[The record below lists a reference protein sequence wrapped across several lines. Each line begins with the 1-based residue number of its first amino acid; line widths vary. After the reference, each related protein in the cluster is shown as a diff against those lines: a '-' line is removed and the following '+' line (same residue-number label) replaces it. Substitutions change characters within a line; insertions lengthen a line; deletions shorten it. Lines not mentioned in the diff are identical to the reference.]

1 MCDFSV
7 QILRAAE
14 LGNIVTLRALLPKT
28 EINVS
33 DPEGNTCLTYA
44 AKEGHVSVVRL
55 LLKHGADPDRA
66 NCYGWTATMQ
76 ASASGHVRCVKC
88 LLEFG
93 ADILIRNQFK
103 QSALVLAAAKGHNDI
118 VQSLITSLNQSRKE
132 EEEFKDELCE
142 ALSYSAYHGHISTVK
157 LLLHFNADVTRSVR
171 GTGWTALLYSLLS
184 GDLPTCRTLLD
195 SASSAF
201 DTKNNTLLFQ
211 VIRSTESKEKR
222 ELMALLSET
231 LPIPDSSKAIS
242 LAIEN
247 GDLEA
252 LQSVI
257 GLADTQSN
265 TLMGGTPLMFA
276 SVMGQ
281 TEIVKWLLEVGCDI
295 NAQDENNKWT
305 ALMQAVF
312 HGHYR
317 VVEYLLSAGADPELG
332 NEDGLNSHSIA
343 TMLNDEHLSEMLVK
357 YCRVSGGSPG
367 KKWWGKLTSK
377 FSTIRALTAFK
388 GKLKDVQD
396 HDQQTA
402 NVNSTDDSTNDHHIS
417 NGEDTVSPTDDID
430 IDNGTEHLIG
440 SSEESDSSPD
450 EGDLVRTDADHER
463 SHDTKM
469 ALDLTHSH
477 VIEVQPRIVEEESEA
492 GIGLGNEVEL
502 PVLEDVMPEDLDQE
516 VDYTDD
522 VEQTAIPVMAEG
534 DDLISPDSGFISRG
548 ANSILLDSPIVQ
560 SEYDGLD
567 VDVPELPGDLQ
578 PLEPDYED
586 WYPHN
591 PQLTEH
597 MVREMGAPEDIVKE
611 LKQLNFLIDS

>member
-14 LGNIVTLRALLPKT
+14 LGNIVTLKALLPKT
-28 EINVS
+28 QINVS
-33 DPEGNTCLTYA
+33 DQEGNTCLTYA

-55 LLKHGADPDRA
+55 LLKHGADPEQT
-66 NCYGWTATMQ
+66 NSYGWTPLMQ
-76 ASASGHVRCVKC
+76 ASVNGHVRCVKC

-93 ADILIRNQFK
+93 ADALHKNLFK
-103 QSALVLAAAKGHNDI
+103 QTSLVLAAARGHNDI
-118 VQSLITSLNQSRKE
+118 LQSIITSTSQSRKE
-132 EEEFKDELCE
+132 EREYKDQLCE
-142 ALSYSAYHGHISTVK
+142 ALCYSAFHGNISTVK
-157 LLLHFNADVTRSVR
+157 LLLHYNAEISKSIRDTD
-171 GTGWTALLYSLLS
+171 WTPLLYGLFS
-184 GDLPTCRTLLD
+184 GHLPTCRTLLYA
-195 SASSAF
+195 ASPNISSR
-201 DTKNNTLLFQ
+201 DNSLLVQ
-211 VIRSTESKEKR
+211 VIRATESPEKR

-247 GDLEA
+247 GDLAA

-257 GLADTQSN
+257 GIADTQSN

-281 TEIVKWLLEVGCDI
+281 TDIVKWLLEVGCDI

-332 NEDGLNSHSIA
+332 NEDGLNAHSIA

-357 YCRVSGGSPG
+357 YCRVPQASPG

-388 GKLKDVQD
+388 GKLKDHEQNQANEREENKNSSNG
-396 HDQQTA
+396 HDNVDGEETISPTSDPEQTA
-402 NVNSTDDSTNDHHIS
+402 HNPVQTSQDISQSPEEEKEDQETGSDH
-417 NGEDTVSPTDDID
+417 
-430 IDNGTEHLIG
+430 L
-440 SSEESDSSPD
+440 
-450 EGDLVRTDADHER
+450 R

-469 ALDLTHSH
+469 PLDLTHSH
-477 VIEVQPRIVEEESEA
+477 VIEVQPRIPEEEGDVLGA
-492 GIGLGNEVEL
+492 GNDLEL
-502 PVLEDVMPEDLDQE
+502 PVLEDVVGEDLQN
-516 VDYTDD
+516 D
-522 VEQTAIPVMAEG
+522 VPSPDKADQTALSATVVGE
-534 DDLISPDSGFISRG
+534 DLISPDSGFVSRG
-548 ANSILLDSPIVQ
+548 ANSIPLDSQILQ
-560 SEYDGLD
+560 SEYDRLD
-567 VDVPELPGDLQ
+567 VEVPTLPEDLQ
-578 PLEPDYED
+578 PLEPDYEE
-586 WYPHN
+586 WLPRN
-591 PQLTEH
+591 PQLSEL
-597 MVREMGAPEDIVKE
+597 MVREMGAPEDVVQE